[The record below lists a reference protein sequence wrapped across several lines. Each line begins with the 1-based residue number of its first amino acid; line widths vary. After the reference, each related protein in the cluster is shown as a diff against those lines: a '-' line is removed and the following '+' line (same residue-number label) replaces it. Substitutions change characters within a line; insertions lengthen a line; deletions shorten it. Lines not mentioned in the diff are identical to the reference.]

1 MCECLFHRQIV
12 EIMVSGEQAKIFK
25 NSDSS
30 RLIRDCF
37 RSLLEQFHCLQY
49 SPIVGAKFEI
59 VFRSDFF
66 RKTDCRSF
74 FNDDARTKV
83 VVAQTNDKR
92 PLVNVDRG
100 DVNVP
105 EISVTA
111 STTKIVLIKTENISS
126 VNLVKY
132 FTKLDPD
139 DTDDTNKIND
149 VHIPVHA

>member
-1 MCECLFHRQIV
+1 
-12 EIMVSGEQAKIFK
+12 MVSGEQAKIFK
-25 NSDSS
+25 NSVSS

-37 RSLLEQFHCLQY
+37 RSLFNQFHCLQY

-59 VFRSDFF
+59 VFRTDFF

-105 EISVTA
+105 EISV
-111 STTKIVLIKTENISS
+111 LIKTENISS

-132 FTKLDPD
+132 LTKLDPD